1 MLSLRSFILYFNYM
15 NPKQNKSE
23 PIKTILVIVV
33 GLLVVYLVS
42 KWQWILYVSV
52 SIGALSLMSVYIS
65 KKIDY
70 LWMKLAWILSIILP
84 NVLLSLIFFLLLTPI
99 AFASRVL
106 GEKNQLNLKNTE
118 ASLFKEVNKT
128 FDKKS
133 FEKPW

>member
-1 MLSLRSFILYFNYM
+1 M